1 MDYEHDPLFMLLNI
15 DADGS
20 DDEPNYELDDYDEG
34 FQNSPFDMHLSDFVS
49 EDGDYYDVWWR

>member
-20 DDEPNYELDDYDEG
+20 DDEPNHDPDEYSEG
-34 FQNSPFDMHLSDFVS
+34 FQNSPFDFKDHLADFIS
-49 EDGDYYDVWWR
+49 EDGDYYDV

>member
-49 EDGDYYDVWWR
+49 EDGDYYDV